1 MQNKASWYLIEQ
13 NGLYHVLTKE
23 DAEKLNPDS
32 YAIHQVFG
40 SRRDALSEMSRL
52 IQLEI
57 AEVKS
62 HVNKVADESWS
73 AEIVHGL
80 CLRL

>member
-13 NGLYHVLTKE
+13 NGLYRAVAKE
-23 DAEKLNPDS
+23 EADKLDQDT
-32 YAIHQVFG
+32 YVIQQVFD
-40 SRRDALSEMSRL
+40 SHREALSEMSRL

-62 HVNKVADESWS
+62 HVNKLADEY
-73 AEIVHGL
+73 
-80 CLRL
+80 

>member
-13 NGLYHVLTKE
+13 NGLYRAVAKE
-23 DAEKLNPDS
+23 EADKLDQDT
-32 YAIHQVFG
+32 YVIQQVFD
-40 SRRDALSEMSRL
+40 SHREALSEMSRL

-62 HVNKVADESWS
+62 HVNKLADES
-73 AEIVHGL
+73 
-80 CLRL
+80 

>member
-13 NGLYHVLTKE
+13 SGLYHALTKE
-23 DAEKLNPDS
+23 DAEKLDPDS

-40 SRRDALSEMSRL
+40 SHRDALSEMSRL
-52 IQLEI
+52 IQLQI

-62 HVNKVADESWS
+62 HVSKLADES
-73 AEIVHGL
+73 
-80 CLRL
+80 

>member
-13 NGLYHVLTKE
+13 NGLYRAVAKE
-23 DAEKLNPDS
+23 EAEQLEPDS
-32 YAIHQVFG
+32 YVIQQVFDTH
-40 SRRDALSEMSRL
+40 REALSEMSRL

-62 HVNKVADESWS
+62 HVNKLADES
-73 AEIVHGL
+73 
-80 CLRL
+80 

>member
-13 NGLYHVLTKE
+13 NGLYHALTKE
-23 DAEKLNPDS
+23 DAEKLDPDS

-40 SRRDALSEMSRL
+40 SHRDALSEMSRL
-52 IQLEI
+52 IQLQI

-62 HVNKVADESWS
+62 HVNKLADES
-73 AEIVHGL
+73 
-80 CLRL
+80 

>member
-13 NGLYHVLTKE
+13 NGLYRAVAKE
-23 DAEKLNPDS
+23 DADKLDQDT
-32 YAIHQVFG
+32 YVIQQVFD
-40 SRRDALSEMSRL
+40 SHREALSEMSRL

-62 HVNKVADESWS
+62 HVNKLADES
-73 AEIVHGL
+73 
-80 CLRL
+80 